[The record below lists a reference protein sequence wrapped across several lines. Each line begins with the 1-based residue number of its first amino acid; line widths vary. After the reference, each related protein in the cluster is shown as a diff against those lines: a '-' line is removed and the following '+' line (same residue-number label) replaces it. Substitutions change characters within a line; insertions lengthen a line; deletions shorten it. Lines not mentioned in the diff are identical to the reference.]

1 MPCSCAR
8 FALFAGMVKT
18 IREDLAKVFRMP
30 RNGMDLGIAWR
41 QRHAAGADVGTL
53 NNAQRGYGEWLAP
66 QTATPA
72 PAATPSQPPKPA
84 TRSSVRPNERTG
96 RPSAQHLQGRRM
108 PVEWSLEWGSLTTLT
123 SAHIH
128 KACIVAFVFVRYVVI
143 IKESIV
149 RYVRRAVS
157 MPHAVE
163 HANRRCRAV

>member
-1 MPCSCAR
+1 MLPGLTWAR
-8 FALFAGMVKT
+8 SK
-18 IREDLAKVFRMP
+18 
-30 RNGMDLGIAWR
+30 
-41 QRHAAGADVGTL
+41 TL
-53 NNAQRGYGEWLAP
+53 NEATASGSPRKRPHRRPHCHTFAAAEAGNAFKR
-66 QTATPA
+66 
-72 PAATPSQPPKPA
+72 
-84 TRSSVRPNERTG
+84 VRPNERTG

-108 PVEWSLEWGSLTTLT
+108 SVEWSLEWGSLTTLT